1 MQKSPYDLIVLG
13 GGSAGLTAAVMS
25 AGLGAR
31 TLLVERHK
39 LGGDCLHTGCIPS
52 KALIRSANVAA
63 LVARASE
70 FGLDIPPP
78 VVDFPRV
85 MERVAGVI
93 RRIEPHDSP
102 ESLARRGVEVR
113 FGEARFVSPREIA
126 VNGEML
132 RSRKFVIATGSRP
145 AIPPLEGL
153 RDYLTNE
160 NVFELRKRPE
170 HLLVL
175 GAGPIGV
182 EMAQAFRRLGSRVT
196 LFDLAP
202 RILPRED
209 AEVSVL
215 VASVFEQE
223 GIRIVINAKILRDE
237 VRVSASRTTE
247 HTLTFEQ
254 VRAPTVR
261 EGAMSQET
269 VSGDAL
275 LIAVGRRPD
284 VAGLDLEKAGVAV
297 EEKGIRVNA
306 RCRTTARNIY
316 ACGDVTGEY
325 LFTHT
330 AEYQAKIAVTNAILH
345 VPLKLDYR
353 AVPWVIFTDPEA
365 ASVGLPEEEGR
376 ARHAVIKVHRITFEH
391 EDRALTDGETAGLVK
406 VIATPRGKILGAHI
420 VGSRAGEMIL
430 EYTLAMQH
438 GLRLPQ
444 ISSTVH
450 PYPTFGLAGRHA
462 ADLYWREKANKTLV
476 RWLQRIFGYS
486 GTISDPKSEP

>member
-1 MQKSPYDLIVLG
+1 MPVNYDLIVLG
-13 GGSAGLTAAVMS
+13 GGSAGLTASVMS

-31 TLLVERHK
+31 TLLIERHK
-39 LGGDCLHTGCIPS
+39 LGGDCLNTGCIPS

-70 FGLDIPPP
+70 FGIHAPGPA
-78 VVDFPRV
+78 VDFPRV

-93 RRIEPHDSP
+93 RRIEPHDGP
-102 ESLARRGVEVR
+102 ERLARLGVEVR
-113 FGEARFVSPREIA
+113 FGEARFVSPREIM
-126 VNGEML
+126 VNGGTL

-145 AIPPLEGL
+145 AVPPVEGL
-153 RDYLTNE
+153 RSYLTNE
-160 NVFELRKRPE
+160 NLFDLRTRPE

-209 AEVSVL
+209 PEVSSL

-223 GIRIVINAKILRDE
+223 GIRIAVNAKILRDE
-237 VRVSASRTTE
+237 VRESSSGKTE

-254 VRAPTVR
+254 NGRK
-261 EGAMSQET
+261 ES

-275 LIAVGRRPD
+275 LIAVGRRPN
-284 VAGLDLEKAGVAV
+284 VEELGLDKAGVAV
-297 EEKGIRVNA
+297 EGKGIRVNA
-306 RCRTTARNIY
+306 RCRTTASNIY

-330 AEYQAKIAVTNAILH
+330 AEYQAKIAVTNSILH

-353 AVPWVIFTDPEA
+353 AVPWVIFTEPEA
-365 ASVGLPEEEGR
+365 ARVGLTEEE
-376 ARHAVIKVHRITFEH
+376 ARQQHGAVKVHRITFEH
-391 EDRALTDGETAGLVK
+391 EDRAIIDGEMTDSEAVGLVK
-406 VIATPRGKILGAHI
+406 VIATPQGKVLGAHI
-420 VGSRAGEMIL
+420 VSSRAGEMIL
-430 EYTLAMQH
+430 EYTLALQH

-444 ISSTVH
+444 ISSTIH
-450 PYPTFGLAGRHA
+450 PYPTFALAGRHA
-462 ADLYWREKANKTLV
+462 ADLYWREKASKTLV

-486 GTISDPKSEP
+486 GTVPK